1 MHDPT
6 LPPPTAPLQ
15 LDAGTDRY
23 SRAGRCW
30 HGDEFEALTG
40 AERFRARIYACCKT
54 EAVLILPDGS
64 EVEEKTHGGSDAR
77 RAHNQTRAIAR
88 ALRMSKPLR
97 VVVP

>member
-6 LPPPTAPLQ
+6 LPPPT
-15 LDAGTDRY
+15 
-23 SRAGRCW
+23 GRCW
-30 HGDEFEALTG
+30 HGDEFEALTGQNVAG